1 MLLSSETFRDY
12 DTVLFNDFDY
22 DNFKPGIYGLKL
34 ADLRTAPGLG
44 AASIVALADIFKIE
58 DSIEVLKFSL
68 DKEAQ
73 VKYALSPTFKVD
85 KDANGDNQ
93 LYFIL
98 GDWKLDLASVYEV
111 MESVSCSIED
121 SIFEVQ
127 QTDKSVRHF
136 SGFTFNLNPAKPSE
150 KDPTKLVR
158 AKDNSKM
165 LSFILAYS
173 RDHENAQQKLVEI
186 FNSSNGELSDLYKAI
201 VNSPYVGKVGEAF
214 QYAQLKELPL
224 GAYEISQIEWE
235 DKEITKK
242 DSGEKARIQIW
253 KFRAVSLT
261 DKSVYFVTA
270 SKGSFFG
277 KAITNMGDGASPL
290 LAIAGKGMN
299 GKALMTLEAVEKVAN
314 GYSPKGRVFT
324 NLDAGQKY
332 INFRL
337 PQLLAADSATI
348 DVKQLAPA
356 F

>member
-12 DTVLFNDFDY
+12 DTILFDNFDY
-22 DNFKPGIYGLKL
+22 NSFKPGIYGLKL

-44 AASIVALADIFKIE
+44 AASIVVLADIFKIQ
-58 DSIEVLKFSL
+58 DDVEVLKFSL
-68 DKEAQ
+68 DKEMQ
-73 VKYALSPTFKVD
+73 VKYALSPTFKID
-85 KDANGDNQ
+85 KDTDGNNQ

-98 GDWKLDLASVYEV
+98 GDWRLDLANVYEI

-127 QTDKSVRHF
+127 QADKSVKHF
-136 SGFTFNLNPAKPSE
+136 AGFTFNLNPAKPSE
-150 KDPTKLVR
+150 KDPNKLVR
-158 AKDNSKM
+158 AKDSNKM
-165 LSFILAYS
+165 LSFILSYS
-173 RDHENAQQKLVEI
+173 RDHEDSQQRLVEI
-186 FNSSNGELSDLYKAI
+186 FNSSNGELSDLYRAI

-242 DSGEKARIQIW
+242 DSGEKARIQNW

-277 KAITNMGDGASPL
+277 KAIINMGDGASPL
-290 LAIAGKGMN
+290 LAIAGKGMG
-299 GKALMTLEAVEKVAN
+299 GKALMTLEAIEKVAN

>member
-12 DTVLFNDFDY
+12 NTILFDNFDY
-22 DNFKPGIYGLKL
+22 NSFKPGIYGLKL
-34 ADLRTAPGLG
+34 ANLRTAPGLG
-44 AASIVALADIFKIE
+44 AASIVQLADIFKIS
-58 DSIEVLKFSL
+58 DNIEVLQFSL
-68 DKEAQ
+68 DKEMQ
-73 VKYALSPTFKVD
+73 VKYVMTPSFKLD
-85 KDANGDNQ
+85 KDADGNNQ

-98 GDWKLDLASVYEV
+98 GDWRLDLANVYEV

-127 QTDKSVRHF
+127 QADKSVKHF
-136 SGFTFNLNPAKPSE
+136 AGFTFNLNPERPSE
-150 KDPTKLVR
+150 KDPNKMIR
-158 AKDNSKM
+158 AKDSSKM

-186 FNSSNGELSDLYKAI
+186 FNNSDGELIKLYESI
-201 VNSPYVGKVGEAF
+201 VNSHYVGKVGEAF

-235 DKEITKK
+235 EKEITKK
-242 DSGEKARIQIW
+242 DSAEKARIQNW

-277 KAITNMGDGASPL
+277 RAIINMGDGASPL
-290 LAIAGKGMN
+290 LAIAGKGMG
-299 GKALMTLEAVEKVAN
+299 GKALMTLEAIEKVAN

-337 PQLLAADSATI
+337 PQLLAADSATM